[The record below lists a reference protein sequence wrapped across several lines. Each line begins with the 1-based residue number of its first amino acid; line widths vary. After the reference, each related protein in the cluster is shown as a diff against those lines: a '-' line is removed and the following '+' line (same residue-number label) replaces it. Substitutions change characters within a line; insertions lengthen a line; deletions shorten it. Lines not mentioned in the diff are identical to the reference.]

1 MPKYTEELRIHK
13 RLKNFK
19 KKRTDRRSVSSKVEQ
34 DRQIQ
39 KARKQKQRQFELD
52 TEDA

>member
-1 MPKYTEELRIHK
+1 MPKYIEELRTHK
-13 RLKNFK
+13 KLKNFK
-19 KKRTDRRSVSSKVEQ
+19 NKRTDRRSDSSKVDQ

>member
-1 MPKYTEELRIHK
+1 MPKYIENERPSKKI
-13 RLKNFK
+13 KNFK
-19 KKRTDRRSVSSKVEQ
+19 NKRTDRRSVSSKVDQ

-39 KARKQKQRQFELD
+39 KARRHKNRQFEMD

>member
-1 MPKYTEELRIHK
+1 MPKYTENERLYK
-13 RLKNFK
+13 KLKNFK
-19 KKRTDRRSVSSKVEQ
+19 NKITDRRSVSSKVDQ